1 MVLEMVILELVK
13 RKCRHTMTFTIVYIM
28 RRILSML
35 LTPLNSKMV
44 SLQWLRIII

>member
-1 MVLEMVILELVK
+1 MVILELVK

-35 LTPLNSKMV
+35 LFFPFILFLMWRKE
-44 SLQWLRIII
+44 QKDEKI